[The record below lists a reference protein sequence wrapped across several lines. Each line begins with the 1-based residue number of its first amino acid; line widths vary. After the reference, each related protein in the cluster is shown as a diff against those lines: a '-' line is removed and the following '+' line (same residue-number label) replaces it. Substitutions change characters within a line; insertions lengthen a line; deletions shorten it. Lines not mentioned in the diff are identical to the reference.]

1 MRLNKAKVLSIK
13 VDLAKRFTQSLVA
26 KLHGVSRSIVSD
38 IATGRYHK
46 DVPWPDGVAPPAK
59 KAGGQRKVVD
69 YDPTDER
76 IMELEAEIV
85 HLTDERNRERLK
97 VKAGAKIAG
106 LFRAITKEM
115 DQRIKPFTAL
125 PNAFKPRK
133 KAEIVEHAVLHI
145 SDCHADQ
152 VVVPESVGGLEAY
165 NFPVAC
171 RRAERLID
179 STIEWTQ
186 ETLAPKFRFPVLW
199 VLAYGDFSSGTIHK
213 AAERSYYRNEFRNCL
228 AIGQLHGLMI
238 RDLACYFEHVNCVY
252 LSGNH
257 GRLTPKKDFYGPT
270 ENFDYLV
277 AEIARLHCKG
287 LSNVSFLIPDA
298 WSVCLDINGVGV
310 QVSHGDE
317 VRSNGGLP
325 WYAMVRR
332 QKGLIA
338 LNSMQGGLR
347 TRYFVMGHHHV
358 NASLADVD
366 GELLVNGSW
375 LGTDPFAFNALA
387 GYREPCQLLHGMNAR
402 YGATWRLP
410 IKLRSKGEGN
420 GPRRYMIDRGRE
432 VGPA

>member
-1 MRLNKAKVLSIK
+1 M
-13 VDLAKRFTQSLVA
+13 
-26 KLHGVSRSIVSD
+26 
-38 IATGRYHK
+38 
-46 DVPWPDGVAPPAK
+46 
-59 KAGGQRKVVD
+59 
-69 YDPTDER
+69 
-76 IMELEAEIV
+76 
-85 HLTDERNRERLK
+85 
-97 VKAGAKIAG
+97 
-106 LFRAITKEM
+106 
-115 DQRIKPFTAL
+115 
-125 PNAFKPRK
+125 
-133 KAEIVEHAVLHI
+133 
-145 SDCHADQ
+145 
-152 VVVPESVGGLEAY
+152 
-165 NFPVAC
+165 
-171 RRAERLID
+171 
-179 STIEWTQ
+179 
-186 ETLAPKFRFPVLW
+186 LW

-338 LNSMQGGLR
+338 LNSMPGRPADPLLR
-347 TRYFVMGHHHV
+347 HGPPPRPRLAGRHGWRASGEWQLAGHR
-358 NASLADVD
+358 
-366 GELLVNGSW
+366 
-375 LGTDPFAFNALA
+375 PFAFNALA
-387 GYREPCQLLHGMNAR
+387 GYREPCQLLHGMNPK
-402 YGATWRLP
+402 YGISWRLTYQAA
-410 IKLRSKGEGN
+410 KSGRGKF
-420 GPRRYMIDRGRE
+420 GPRRYLIDGGRD
-432 VGPA
+432 VGPLEL